1 MIPKLGYPIP
11 DKKPDE
17 FGLNPVPRPQ
27 INVISYFSG
36 SESKFIRQNCYT
48 SSYKTLEI
56 GLSGVFGVVES
67 LLATDLF
74 LSTDFFEQLSNEN
87 RNTLE
92 FPISDAELPVA
103 SGLDNG

>member
-27 INVISYFSG
+27 INVISYFPG
-36 SESKFIRQNCYT
+36 SESNFIRQNWY
-48 SSYKTLEI
+48 SYKTLEI

-67 LLATDLF
+67 LLATDSF
-74 LSTDFFEQLSNEN
+74 LSTDSFEQLSNEN

-92 FPISDAELPVA
+92 FSISDAELPVA